1 MEEEDSISSETYDK
15 KIKIMIVGETL
26 VGKTSLI
33 RRYTKNKFGR
43 DYLATIGIDF
53 QYKFLDINNKKI
65 KVELWDTAGQERFK
79 SIAKNYFQS
88 SDGLLIVYDI
98 TDKKTFEKLDDWFE
112 QIKENAPENS
122 KLVLVGNKS
131 DLGGK
136 REIPIEEGQKFS
148 EKNKVKFFE
157 TSAKD
162 GTNVNS
168 VFEMLTNDIINDE
181 GGFATRN
188 KRSSQVLKKKNMTA
202 EKKSCC

>member
-33 RRYTKNKFGR
+33 RRYTKNKFGG

-112 QIKENAPENS
+112 QISLNAPENT
-122 KLVLVGNKS
+122 KLVLIGNKS

-136 REIPIEEGQKFS
+136 REISIEEGQKFA
-148 EKNKVKFFE
+148 EQNRVKFFE

-181 GGFATRN
+181 QGLATRN
-188 KRSSQVLKKKNMTA
+188 KRSSQVLKKKNMTG

>member
-33 RRYTKNKFGR
+33 RRYTKNKFGG